1 MEISH
6 IVGGEIDGEAS
17 TGRSGLQTIIEADCW
32 GIVEKEV
39 CCGLA
44 DEAGHEKKYQ
54 AEAPHSASEVI
65 DHEN

>member
-1 MEISH
+1 MEIRH

-17 TGRSGLQTIIEADCW
+17 TGRSGLQTIIEADRG

-39 CCGLA
+39 RYGLA
-44 DEAGHEKKYQ
+44 DEAGHEEKRQ
-54 AEAPHSASEVI
+54 AEASHFASEVV